1 MSVFQKSKAEQIEIT
16 SFLEKRLLFLARVV
30 DTDRMSSAWLAPWR
44 LRGYPFLLGPELG
57 AQP

>member
-30 DTDRMSSAWLAPWR
+30 DTDRMSRAWLAPWR
-44 LRGYPFLLGPELG
+44 LRGYPFLLRPELG